1 MARIHEIL
9 GIEPGETAVFQGSE
23 PMEKRNIRIN
33 EVGKVEFQALYT
45 GEWYVINV
53 STLCYIIDH
62 PESIIRKPRLTE
74 KQKTELKHLAGLG
87 LKYLTTD
94 WSGWLHARDVKPTK
108 TSCCWADLSGY
119 AFAQRFLTHKSRS
132 GALADLVSYDDSEP
146 LDIIQT
152 LKDNNVEV

>member
-74 KQKTELKHLAGLG
+74 KQIELLKALLLFSFHYLAADMNNSLFAYGDLPERSQFCWYCSFNVLIVG
-87 LKYLTTD
+87 EAKKELLPLAPWD
-94 WSGWLHARDVKPTK
+94 ATK
-108 TSCCWADLSGY
+108 
-119 AFAQRFLTHKSRS
+119 
-132 GALADLVSYDDSEP
+132 P

>member
-1 MARIHEIL
+1 MARMHEIL
-9 GIEPGETAVFQGSE
+9 GVEPGEVFEFEARGE
-23 PMEKRNIRIN
+23 RVKFRIDAAGN
-33 EVGKVEFQALYT
+33 LFRETMDHRRIPSPREVVEI
-45 GEWYVINV
+45 INN
-53 STLCYIIDH
+53 TDR
-62 PESIIRKPRLTE
+62 IIRKPRLTE

>member
-1 MARIHEIL
+1 MARMHEIL
-9 GIEPGETAVFQGSE
+9 GVEPGEVFEFEARGE
-23 PMEKRNIRIN
+23 RVKFRIDAAGN
-33 EVGKVEFQALYT
+33 LFRETMDHRRVPSPREVVEI
-45 GEWYVINV
+45 INN
-53 STLCYIIDH
+53 TDR
-62 PESIIRKPRLTE
+62 IIRKPRLTE

>member
-74 KQKTELKHLAGLG
+74 KQKTELKHLAALG

-94 WSGWLHARDVKPTK
+94 WKGWINARDVKPTN
-108 TSCCWADLSGY
+108 TTGFVRHLHIFGV
-119 AFAQRFLTHKSRS
+119 THKSHAGS
-132 GALADLVSYDDSEP
+132 LADLVSWDDPEP